1 MIKNLLASTLLFLSL
16 GSFVFAQDVVQTRQ
30 YPKDYFRYPL
40 DLPPSTAGSFGE
52 LRPNHFHAGLDFRT
66 NQRDGYPVHAAADG
80 FVSRLKVQFG
90 GFGNAVYI
98 THPNGFTTVYGHLQS
113 FSPELAKLVHDY
125 QVQQK
130 NDLVDFNLLPMQVPV
145 TKGQVIALSGHTGA
159 VAGPH
164 VHFEIRD
171 TQTEQTIN
179 PQLFGLTVRDEISP
193 VLGTACVYR
202 FNDGPFNEKT
212 QRQLL
217 GVVGA
222 SGHYRLANPA
232 VIDVSGNTGFGITAY
247 DMNNTSANHNG
258 VYSIELK
265 VDGKTVFT
273 FAVERFAFDQ
283 THAINA
289 LIDYPEFLESGRF
302 IQKCFVLPGSRI
314 TLYPQ
319 SINRGVVNFSD
330 DSIHDVQYVVRDI
343 AGNTSTLNL
352 KVRSHSK
359 TIHIVELFKMPGT
372 FFPYDK
378 DNQFSN
384 DKIKVHIPVG
394 NLYDSMNFTFTDLPK
409 RPGAYSD
416 TYQLGDRFDPINDSY
431 DLWIKPDT
439 TAPGWRADKAV
450 IVNVD
455 GDCIVGNYEDGY
467 VKAQAKGFGSY
478 YVKLD
483 TEAPF
488 IHPINITD
496 GANMAAKHAI
506 FVKIGDNL
514 SGIKNYYGYID
525 GQWVLMH
532 WDFKTRVLSYT
543 FDDTIAHGKHTF
555 KLDVTDQKDN
565 TATFKAD
572 FYK

>member
-1 MIKNLLASTLLFLSL
+1 MIRNFLTSTLLFLGL
-16 GSFVFAQDVVQTRQ
+16 GSTLFAQDVVQTQ
-30 YPKDYFRYPL
+30 AYPKNYFRYPL
-40 DLPPSTAGSFGE
+40 DLPPSTAGTFGE

-80 FVSRLKVQFG
+80 FISRLKVQFG

-98 THPNGFTTVYGHLQS
+98 THPNGFTTVYGHLES
-113 FSPELAKLVHDY
+113 FSSELAKLVHDY

-130 NDLVDFNLLPMQVPV
+130 TDMVDFNLLPMQVPV

-179 PQLFGLTVRDEISP
+179 AQLFGLTVTDHIPP
-193 VLGTACVYR
+193 VLGTACIYR
-202 FNDGPFNEKT
+202 FNDGPFSERT
-212 QRQLL
+212 QRQFL
-217 GVVGA
+217 GVVGS
-222 SGHYRLANPA
+222 SGHYRLENPA
-232 VIDVSGNTGFGITAY
+232 VIDVSGNVGFGITAD
-247 DMNNTSANHNG
+247 DMNNTSGSHNG
-258 VYSIELK
+258 VYSIEVK

-273 FAVERFAFDQ
+273 FAAERFAFDQ

-289 LIDYPEFLESGRF
+289 FIDYPEFLNAHRF
-302 IQKCFVLPGSRI
+302 IQKCFVLPGSKI

-319 SINRGVVNFSD
+319 SINRGVVTFSD
-330 DSIHDVQYVVRDI
+330 DSLHNVQYVVKDI

-352 KVRSHSK
+352 KLRSHSK
-359 TIHIVELFKMPGT
+359 TIHPVELFKMPGT

-384 DKIKVHIPVG
+384 DKVKVSIPAG
-394 NLYDSMNFTFTDLPK
+394 NLYDSMNFTYADQPK
-409 RPGAYSD
+409 KPGTYSD
-416 TYQLGDRFDPINDSY
+416 TYQLGDRYNPINDTY

-467 VKAQAKGFGSY
+467 VKAKAKGFGGY

-483 TEAPF
+483 TEAPRVVR
-488 IHPINITD
+488 INITN

-506 FVKIGDNL
+506 YFKISDNL
-514 SGIKNYYGYID
+514 SGIKSYMGYVD
-525 GQWVLMH
+525 DKWVLMK

-543 FDDTIAHGKHTF
+543 FDDDTPHGKHTF